1 MATELKSLFRSMDF
15 VSTHPALRRE
25 GKQADRF
32 AELYQQLGK
41 LWGFLALQCDHSAG
55 WRKTKEGND
64 VCRVCGTVKG
74 KTEDWIFLPC
84 KGRKKI
90 GRKLLPNS
98 RKTFA
103 NKSKATVVEDT
114 IEFHGAKLHVD
125 VHNCY
130 RSRLF
135 RDLDMAVAAERI
147 ARVEEDGIECSIDR
161 HIASIKLRKH
171 KRGERPPYGG
181 FVWELPK
188 RRLQKFPLMLEYDA
202 RGNLVRVSILRPSRS
217 TERRRRR
224 KSRHSGQAQSRR
236 Q

>member
-1 MATELKSLFRSMDF
+1 MDF
-15 VSTHPALRRE
+15 VSTHPALQRE
-25 GKQADRF
+25 GKKADRF

-55 WRKTKEGND
+55 WRKIKDGND

-74 KTEDWIFLPC
+74 KTEDWIVLPC

-90 GRKLLPNS
+90 GHKLLPNS
-98 RKTFA
+98 RETFPD
-103 NKSKATVVEDT
+103 KSKATVVEDT

-135 RDLDMAVAAERI
+135 RDLEMAVAAERI

-161 HIASIKLRKH
+161 HTASIKLK
-171 KRGERPPYGG
+171 KEKTGG
-181 FVWELPK
+181 TPAIWCF
-188 RRLQKFPLMLEYDA
+188 RLGTAK
-202 RGNLVRVSILRPSRS
+202 
-217 TERRRRR
+217 
-224 KSRHSGQAQSRR
+224 AQITKISAHAGI
-236 Q
+236 